1 MRKESKHISTKK
13 STEHKGRQQERKRGQ
28 KSKKVENKRTII
40 GSSLSVIMYKQIKLQ
55 SKDRVAELIFF

>member
-28 KSKKVENKRTII
+28 K
-40 GSSLSVIMYKQIKLQ
+40 KQEGREQ
-55 SKDRVAELIFF
+55 KDNNRVFLISNYV